1 MSEAPLFEV
10 SIRKKIN
17 HSLRTMSK
25 SNSNNNASRE
35 SEFSIASAASG
46 VSRMASDSSMPDSR
60 DLHSNNDAI
69 RTDSSKPM
77 YDTVA
82 ATINRRNF
90 YQTCNMK
97 DGSEFKSNSDEAS
110 LGTKGTFRA
119 KAIARRWA
127 NNSRRNLL
135 KQSQGISVQSLL
147 SNMTA
152 DNSERAHLIPEDE
165 GGVSST
171 SSRLKSDDSSDMMYG
186 SINESAAFNG
196 SIKEKKEE
204 NIWINFLLI
213 WIGKPISFLLLFFPF
228 ALAAYYL
235 SWGPQWVFWL
245 NFLVMIPLASILG
258 DFTEEAAL
266 HTNDVVGGLL
276 NASFGNAVEV
286 VVGFNALMKDE
297 IRVVQASMIG
307 SIFSNL
313 LLVLGCCFF
322 FGGLYYKEQKFS
334 SLNATTS
341 MGLLAL
347 SSIALILPTPFAEYY
362 EIEDK
367 DVLIISRASA
377 CFLIF
382 TYVQLLYFQLF
393 THREIFEGNA
403 DDDDEENGE
412 DDIEEEEASIP
423 MWMALTGLCLTTGL
437 VTIFSNFLVD
447 SINGFCTES
456 GVSRTFVGLIILP
469 IVGNAVEHVRFIYKN
484 LSIFF
489 LPVRFAFDIIIR
501 DTLFLLETHIIC

>member
-1 MSEAPLFEV
+1 MSDAPLFEV

-17 HSLRTMSK
+17 HSLITMSK

-60 DLHSNNDAI
+60 DLHSNNDVI
-69 RTDSSKPM
+69 HTGSSKPT

-82 ATINRRNF
+82 ATTNRRNF

-171 SSRLKSDDSSDMMYG
+171 SSGLKSPSDDSSDMMYG
-186 SINESAAFNG
+186 SINERATSNG

-286 VVGFNALMKDE
+286 V
-297 IRVVQASMIG
+297 S
-307 SIFSNL
+307 
-313 LLVLGCCFF
+313 
-322 FGGLYYKEQKFS
+322 
-334 SLNATTS
+334 
-341 MGLLAL
+341 
-347 SSIALILPTPFAEYY
+347 
-362 EIEDK
+362 
-367 DVLIISRASA
+367 
-377 CFLIF
+377 
-382 TYVQLLYFQLF
+382 
-393 THREIFEGNA
+393 
-403 DDDDEENGE
+403 
-412 DDIEEEEASIP
+412 
-423 MWMALTGLCLTTGL
+423 
-437 VTIFSNFLVD
+437 
-447 SINGFCTES
+447 
-456 GVSRTFVGLIILP
+456 
-469 IVGNAVEHVRFIYKN
+469 
-484 LSIFF
+484 
-489 LPVRFAFDIIIR
+489 
-501 DTLFLLETHIIC
+501 

>member
-1 MSEAPLFEV
+1 
-10 SIRKKIN
+10 
-17 HSLRTMSK
+17 
-25 SNSNNNASRE
+25 
-35 SEFSIASAASG
+35 
-46 VSRMASDSSMPDSR
+46 
-60 DLHSNNDAI
+60 
-69 RTDSSKPM
+69 
-77 YDTVA
+77 
-82 ATINRRNF
+82 
-90 YQTCNMK
+90 
-97 DGSEFKSNSDEAS
+97 
-110 LGTKGTFRA
+110 
-119 KAIARRWA
+119 
-127 NNSRRNLL
+127 
-135 KQSQGISVQSLL
+135 
-147 SNMTA
+147 
-152 DNSERAHLIPEDE
+152 
-165 GGVSST
+165 
-171 SSRLKSDDSSDMMYG
+171 
-186 SINESAAFNG
+186 
-196 SIKEKKEE
+196 
-204 NIWINFLLI
+204 
-213 WIGKPISFLLLFFPF
+213 
-228 ALAAYYL
+228 
-235 SWGPQWVFWL
+235 
-245 NFLVMIPLASILG
+245 
-258 DFTEEAAL
+258 
-266 HTNDVVGGLL
+266 
-276 NASFGNAVEV
+276 
-286 VVGFNALMKDE
+286 MKDE

-456 GVSRTFVGLIILP
+456 GVSKTFVGLIILP

-489 LPVRFAFDIIIR
+489 LPVRFAFDTIIR
-501 DTLFLLETHIIC
+501 DILFLLETHIIC

>member
-1 MSEAPLFEV
+1 MSGAPLLEV
-10 SIRKKIN
+10 LITKKVNYRSSITSI
-17 HSLRTMSK
+17 TM
-25 SNSNNNASRE
+25 SNSNSSNNALRE
-35 SEFSIASAASG
+35 SEFTRASD
-46 VSRMASDSSMPDSR
+46 VSRFMSDSSMPESR
-60 DLHSNNDAI
+60 ELHSNDNIHLD
-69 RTDSSKPM
+69 SKPKG
-77 YDTVA
+77 TVLA
-82 ATINRRNF
+82 GTIHRRNF

-97 DGSEFKSNSDEAS
+97 DASEFNNNSDEAS

-119 KAIARRWA
+119 NAIARRYV

-135 KQSQGISVQSLL
+135 KQSQGLSVQSLI
-147 SNMTA
+147 SNMTGDHSDRGGA
-152 DNSERAHLIPEDE
+152 PFNRDIPEDE
-165 GGVSST
+165 RVT
-171 SSRLKSDDSSDMMYG
+171 SFSGLKSSGDSSGMYG
-186 SINESAAFNG
+186 SIAASSIND
-196 SIKEKKEE
+196 SLVSNRPIKEEKEE

-228 ALAAYYL
+228 ALSAYYQN
-235 SWGPQWVFWL
+235 WGPQWVFWL

-322 FGGLYYKEQKFS
+322 FGGLYHKEQKFS

-347 SSIALILPTPFAEYY
+347 SSIALVLPTPFAEYY
-362 EIEDK
+362 EIEDT

-382 TYVQLLYFQLF
+382 TYLQLLYFQLF
-393 THREIFEGNA
+393 THRDIFEGNP
-403 DDDDEENGE
+403 DEVDEENGE

-437 VTIFSNFLVD
+437 VTLFSNFLVD

-469 IVGNAVEHVRFIYKN
+469 IVGNAVEHVRFYIQKAIY
-484 LSIFF
+484 FF
-489 LPVRFAFDIIIR
+489 LAVRFTFDITIR
-501 DTLFLLETHIIC
+501 EI